1 VSKLQSDISDLPLPV
16 CQNESSCGN
25 YSYQNENVCYSHVD
39 FRANRNS
46 LLNEDSFSNRGTSSL
61 GIRAQSE
68 LFKKNS
74 RHFFIQSEAKAKPI
88 ATRSN
93 SLSRASHQLHVF
105 TPGFNWFLG
114 FASKT
119 LHWKPLL
126 SILRPTVGINPS
138 LLVVHLGFRR
148 IDIDIS

>member
-1 VSKLQSDISDLPLPV
+1 MCHSP
-16 CQNESSCGN
+16 
-25 YSYQNENVCYSHVD
+25 VD

-46 LLNEDSFSNRGTSSL
+46 LLNEDSFSNKGTSSL
-61 GIRAQSE
+61 GNGYCIRAQSDW
-68 LFKKNS
+68 LKKNS

-93 SLSRASHQLHVF
+93 SLTRASHQLHVF
-105 TPGFNWFLG
+105 TPGFNWFIG

-126 SILRPTVGINPS
+126 SVLRPTVGINPS